1 MRSTWKGAITFGLV
15 SIPVQLFPAT
25 EEHGVS
31 LHQVHAED
39 GGRIRLKRYC
49 ERENREVA
57 YAEIAKAYESPDGRT
72 AVLTDDDLS
81 DLPLPSKKIID
92 VLAFVDESEV
102 DPLLLAKPYYLQT
115 ATPAAAKPYV
125 LLREALSGTG
135 RAAVTKITLRTRESL
150 ALLRVRDDLLVLQT
164 MLWPDEVRPAT
175 GLAPQ
180 GKVEVRPQE
189 LKMATSLMDTL
200 SEDFDLGAMHDEYQH
215 ALDSLVTAKLEGAPP
230 PTEGEA
236 AEAAPDNVI
245 DLMAALSA
253 SVEAVG
259 RDRGRTGEATEEA
272 VQEPATAVGAET
284 GKPTGKQSG
293 AGGATPRRQ
302 GGDKKPAPGGRGTTA
317 GRKTAQKS
325 AGRSTGREETG
336 EKGSEARKTTARKA
350 ATKKTAAPRK
360 RASA

>member
-39 GGRIRLKRYC
+39 GGRIRMKRYC
-49 ERENREVA
+49 EKENREVP

-81 DLPLPSKKIID
+81 ELPLPSKKIID
-92 VLAFVDESEV
+92 VLAFVDASEV

-115 ATPAAAKPYV
+115 ASPAAAKPYV
-125 LLREALSGTG
+125 LLREALSGSG

-150 ALLRVRDDLLVLQT
+150 ALLRVRGDLLVLQT
-164 MLWPDEVRPAT
+164 MLWPDEVRPAA
-175 GLAPQ
+175 GLEPQ
-180 GKVEVRPQE
+180 GKVDVRPQE

-200 SEDFDLGAMHDEYQH
+200 SEDFDLQALHDDYQH
-215 ALDSLVTAKLEGAPP
+215 ALDSLVAAKLEGVEPP
-230 PTEGEA
+230 SGEE
-236 AEAAPDNVI
+236 AEAAGADNVI

-253 SVEAVG
+253 SVEAAERSRSG
-259 RDRGRTGEATEEA
+259 G
-272 VQEPATAVGAET
+272 PAG
-284 GKPTGKQSG
+284 SG
-293 AGGATPRRQ
+293 AGGAEKEPGKAARKQPARKSAAKAETSAGS
-302 GGDKKPAPGGRGTTA
+302 GG
-317 GRKTAQKS
+317 KTAAK
-325 AGRSTGREETG
+325 
-336 EKGSEARKTTARKA
+336 KTPA
-350 ATKKTAAPRK
+350 KKTAARK

>member
-39 GGRIRLKRYC
+39 GGRIRVKRYC
-49 ERENREVA
+49 EKENREVP

-92 VLAFVDESEV
+92 VLAFVDASEV

-115 ATPAAAKPYV
+115 AGPAAAKPYV
-125 LLREALSGTG
+125 LLREALSGSG

-150 ALLRVRDDLLVLQT
+150 ALLRVRGELLVLQT
-164 MLWPDEVRPAT
+164 MLWPDEVRPAA
-175 GLAPQ
+175 GLEPQ
-180 GKVEVRPQE
+180 GKVDVRPQE

-200 SEDFDLGAMHDEYQH
+200 SEDFDLQALHDDYQQ
-215 ALDSLVTAKLEGAPP
+215 ALDSLVAAKLEGVEPP
-230 PTEGEA
+230 SGEE
-236 AEAAPDNVI
+236 AEAMAPDNVI
-245 DLMAALSA
+245 DLMSALSA
-253 SVEAVG
+253 SVEAAERSRAG
-259 RDRGRTGEATEEA
+259 GSAAARAEKDPGTPARKQPARKGAAKGEASA
-272 VQEPATAVGAET
+272 G
-284 GKPTGKQSG
+284 SG
-293 AGGATPRRQ
+293 G
-302 GGDKKPAPGGRGTTA
+302 
-317 GRKTAQKS
+317 KTA
-325 AGRSTGREETG
+325 A
-336 EKGSEARKTTARKA
+336 
-350 ATKKTAAPRK
+350 KKTAAKKTATRK